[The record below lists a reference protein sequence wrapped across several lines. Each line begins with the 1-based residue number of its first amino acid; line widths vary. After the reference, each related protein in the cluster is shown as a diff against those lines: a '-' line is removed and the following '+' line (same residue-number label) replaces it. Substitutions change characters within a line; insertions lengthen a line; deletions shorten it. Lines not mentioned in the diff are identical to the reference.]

1 MKKILLK
8 AGNISLITIFVF
20 SLQGCMKDKITRTYQ
35 ISIPVYETLTKFRQS
50 IISQPA
56 ASITATGKITVYG
69 KYIFLSEPGKGI
81 HVIDNSNPASPKNIS
96 FINIPGNE
104 DLAIKGNSLYA
115 DAYGD
120 LVTFDIIDPAKAITK
135 DFETNV
141 FPDHSIYY
149 ADSSTNPDSINVV
162 VGWITKDTTVNYNP
176 GNSGY
181 PYPMY
186 YTNCSNCA
194 SIAAAIL
201 SPNTTATNG
210 STARFA
216 IINNFLYT
224 VGFSSLTAFDISQ
237 SFKPAYSGTTPV
249 SWNVETIYPLKD
261 ILFIGTNN
269 GMYMYDVQSNP
280 STPSLLGT
288 FAHVRTCDPVI
299 ADGNY
304 AYVTL
309 RSGTA
314 CEGFNNELDV
324 LDITDMN
331 NPSLL
336 KVYQLTNPQ
345 GLSKDS
351 NNLFICDGPDGLKI
365 YNASDVNN
373 LQLIKQLKDAEMFDV
388 IAERGLA
395 IVVAKDG
402 LYQYDYSD
410 LGNIHLISILKN

>member
-1 MKKILLK
+1 MKKIFLNV
-8 AGNISLITIFVF
+8 AIISLITIVVF
-20 SLQGCMKDKITRTYQ
+20 SLQGCLKDRITRTYQ
-35 ISIPVYETLTKFRQS
+35 IIIPVYETLTKFRQS
-50 IISQPA
+50 VVSQPA
-56 ASITATGKITVYG
+56 AAITATGKISVYG

-81 HVIDNSNPASPKNIS
+81 HVIDNSNPGSPKNIS

-115 DAYGD
+115 DSYGD
-120 LVTFDIIDPAKAITK
+120 LVTFDISDPAKAITK

-141 FPDHSIYY
+141 FPDQSIYFPG
-149 ADSSTNPDSINVV
+149 STTNPDSINVI
-162 VGWITKDTTVNYNP
+162 VGWITKDTTVNYDN

-186 YTNCSNCA
+186 YSNCA
-194 SIAAAIL
+194 ACASVPAA
-201 SPNTTATNG
+201 SQSNNTNATNG
-210 STARFA
+210 STSKFA

-224 VGFSSLTAFDISQ
+224 VGFSSLTSFDISQ
-237 SFKPAYSGTTPV
+237 GFNPVYAGITQV
-249 SWNVETIYPLKD
+249 SWNVETIYPLEDK
-261 ILFIGTNN
+261 LFIGTNN

-280 STPSLLGT
+280 SAPSLLGT

-324 LDITDMN
+324 LDISDIS

-345 GLSKDS
+345 GLSKDGS
-351 NNLFICDGPDGLKI
+351 NLFICDGVDGLKV
-365 YNASDVNN
+365 YNASDINN
-373 LQLIKQLKDAEMFDV
+373 LQLIKQLKDAEMVDV
-388 IAERGLA
+388 IAEGGLA
-395 IVVAKDG
+395 IVVSKDG

-410 LGNIHLISILKN
+410 TGNIHLISALKN

>member
-1 MKKILLK
+1 MKKIFLN
-8 AGNISLITIFVF
+8 AAIISLITILVF
-20 SLQGCMKDKITRTYQ
+20 SLQGCLKDRITRTYQ
-35 ISIPVYETLTKFRQS
+35 ISTPVYETLTKFRQS
-50 IISQPA
+50 IVSQA
-56 ASITATGKITVYG
+56 AATITATGKISVYG

-81 HVIDNSNPASPKNIS
+81 HVIDNSNPASPKNVS

-120 LVTFDIIDPAKAITK
+120 LVTFDISDPAKAITK
-135 DFETNV
+135 DFATYV

-149 ADSSTNPDSINVV
+149 ADSTSNPDSINVV
-162 VGWITKDTTVNYNP
+162 VGWMTKDTTVDYNQ
-176 GNSGY
+176 GNNGY
-181 PYPMY
+181 PYPIY
-186 YTNCSNCA
+186 YSNCSNCA
-194 SIAAAIL
+194 SIAAASL
-201 SPNTTATNG
+201 SSNTKATNG

-224 VGFSSLTAFDISQ
+224 VGFSSLTTFDISIG
-237 SFKPAYSGTTPV
+237 FKPVYSGTTQV
-249 SWNVETIYPLKD
+249 SWNVETIYPLEDK
-261 ILFIGTNN
+261 LFIGTNN

-280 STPSLLGT
+280 SAPSLLGT

-324 LDITDMN
+324 LDITDMS

-345 GLSKDS
+345 GLSKDGS
-351 NNLFICDGPDGLKI
+351 NLFICDGVDGLKI

-373 LQLIKQLKDAEMFDV
+373 LQLIKQLKDGEMVDV
-388 IAERGLA
+388 IAESGLVIA
-395 IVVAKDG
+395 IAKDG

-410 LGNIHLISILKN
+410 LGNIHLISTLKN